1 MNIEM
6 VAARVALRSRPVVHT
21 VANAARRLR
30 SSSRPADAPRPFQPL
45 KLAVTQPDGSSRLH
59 IDVMVDSEYVP
70 SGLWAARNGSF
81 MHLGPFQSTQG
92 TSASE
97 VSVTN
102 CSYSLDLEDL
112 VQQDFHQWADLDDAP
127 EGHAVGLYLGFPVS
141 PEQELPPSM
150 QEEAF
155 DGSRVALARLGKA
168 RETALGDFV
177 VRNVA
182 DHSYYPLVTRGGN
195 LVVEVDRQPRPFAR
209 VINDEIAIDRGQ
221 LLVRGRV
228 YGRGTDYVS
237 GELVVL
243 ARTSEFK
250 ATAPIELTLDEGRMA
265 ERFGLRH
272 YSFSAKLDFQ
282 EHFSS
287 IDDDIAD
294 LYLDLTPRLAPTEI
308 RRARIGKSRLLVRLS
323 TNRGK
328 VVRGDTTVSILPY
341 YTYKAKN
348 PSLRLEVFDTATY
361 DHLQESI
368 KTSSQWKRWKRGDRP
383 VWLIGELPY
392 KAQDNGLHLFKY
404 LRDNHPE
411 IDAYYVI
418 DEASPER
425 VNLQDYD
432 HVVDF
437 RSREHISVALAAEKI
452 IGTHSPDFLYPTR
465 EAEFKRRLRATKVFL
480 QHGVVAAKWMV
491 PTYGKHSDDFETDL
505 VIVSSDREKEF
516 FVRDF
521 GYSPSEVAVTGL
533 ARFDALFADDVEL
546 KPGQLMIMPT
556 WRPWL
561 QDPERFTESDYFLHW
576 YSLLTGPAFRE
587 LIEKYDLEPV
597 LCLHPNM
604 QQFSAHFLK
613 AGVRVVVQ
621 GEVDVQFLLKQSS
634 MLVTDYSSVAFDFA
648 FLHKPV
654 VYYQFDAR
662 RFAHPHAD
670 PDSEF
675 PGPVV
680 HDEDAVVA
688 AIDETYASGARASEM
703 YKRRADRFVAHRD
716 TQSSRRIFEAI
727 AQSRKSSKT
736 LSDVINHQY
745 VRSAYRIV
753 RKHRLYLPMMK
764 RAYKVMQLAPLDS
777 ETIVFESGQG
787 RQFGDSPRAIFEE
800 LLARGDRRRKVWI
813 YNGRLPVK
821 DKHTVVVKRH
831 SPVFYWYLAT
841 AKYWVNNQ
849 NFPNYIHRRRRGV
862 YIQTWHGTPLKRMF
876 LDQDQFYGRDE
887 GYIDRVKEA
896 SAQWSALLS
905 PSPYATT
912 AMRSSYGYKGPVYE
926 MGYPRNDIL
935 KAPGADDVRSRVRGA
950 LSIPSDKLVVL
961 YAPTFRDDQPTTRGR
976 FKFDW
981 PFSVPELV
989 DNIGPDVVV
998 LVRSHF
1004 LISNKLVIPED
1015 CQSQVID
1022 VSRYPDIQELF
1033 LASDVLVT
1041 DYSSS
1046 FFDYSILNRPIIF
1059 FAYDL
1064 ENYRD
1069 NLRGFYLDYDK
1080 DLPGP
1085 IAQTPAELYEEIR
1098 RARDWGEQERA
1109 RLKEFAAVYA
1119 PNDDGGAAARVV
1131 DRLLSPSQRES
1142 SADPAWRG
1150 WARRAL
1156 GRASAGLRRSSAQ

>member
-30 SSSRPADAPRPFQPL
+30 SSSRPAEAPRPFQRL
-45 KLAVTQPDGSSRLH
+45 ELTATQPDGSSRLD
-59 IDVMVDSEYVP
+59 IEVVVDSGCVP
-70 SGLWAARNGSF
+70 SGVWAGRQGSF
-81 MHLGPFQSTQG
+81 MYLGPCRT
-92 TSASE
+92 TPDTLASGA
-97 VSVTN
+97 SVTR
-102 CSYSLDLEDL
+102 CTYSLDLDDL
-112 VQQDFHQWADLDDAP
+112 VQREVAHWADLEEAP
-127 EGHAVGLYLGFPVS
+127 DGHAVGLYLGFPVS
-141 PEQELPPSM
+141 PEEELPRSM
-150 QEEAF
+150 HEQAV
-155 DGSRVALARLGKA
+155 DGTRVAMARLGKA
-168 RETALGDFV
+168 RETALGEFV
-177 VRNVA
+177 VREVA
-182 DHSYYPLVTRGGN
+182 GHSYYPLVTRGGN

-209 VINDEIAIDRGQ
+209 IINDGIDIEGGQ

-228 YGRGTDYVS
+228 SGRGTDYVS

-243 ARTSEFK
+243 ARTSQFK
-250 ATAPIELTLDEGRMA
+250 ATAPIELTLDEARTA

-272 YSFSAKLDFQ
+272 YTFTARLDLQ
-282 EHFSS
+282 EHCSD

-294 LYLDLTPRLAPTEI
+294 LYLDLTPRLPPAEV

-323 TNRGK
+323 TKRSDK

-348 PSLRLEVFDTATY
+348 PSLRLEVFDTATH
-361 DHLQESI
+361 DHLQRSLKI
-368 KTSSQWKRWKRGDRP
+368 SSRWKKRQDGDRP

-392 KAQDNGLHLFKY
+392 KAQDNGLHFFRY
-404 LRDNHPE
+404 LRDHHPE

-418 DEASPER
+418 DRSSPER
-425 VNLQDYD
+425 ANLEGYD
-432 HVVDF
+432 HVLDF
-437 RSREHISVALAAEKI
+437 RSREHISVALSADKI
-452 IGTHSPDFLYPTR
+452 IGTHAPDFLYPTR
-465 EAEFKRRLRATKVFL
+465 EPDFKRRLKATKVFL

-516 FVRDF
+516 FVKDF
-521 GYSPSEVAVTGL
+521 GYAPSEVAVTGL
-533 ARFDALFADDVEL
+533 ARFDALFADDVEVE
-546 KPGQLMIMPT
+546 PGQLMIMPT

-587 LIEKYDLEPV
+587 LIDRYDLEPV

-604 QQFSAHFLK
+604 QQFSAHFME

-662 RFAHPHAD
+662 RFAQPHAD

-680 HDEDAVVA
+680 HDENAVIA
-688 AIDETYASGARASEM
+688 AIDEAYAAGEGASQM
-703 YKRRADRFVAHRD
+703 YRRRADRFVAHRD
-716 TQSSRRIFEAI
+716 TQSSRRIYEAV
-727 AQSRKSSKT
+727 AHARRAPTT
-736 LSDVINHQY
+736 LRDVINHQY
-745 VRSAYRIV
+745 VRSAYSAA
-753 RKHRLYLPMMK
+753 RKHRRYLPTM
-764 RAYKVMQLAPLDS
+764 RRLYKLMQLAPLDS
-777 ETIVFESGQG
+777 NTIVFESGQG

-800 LLARGDRRRKVWI
+800 LVARGDRRRKVWI
-813 YNGRLPVK
+813 YNGRLTVK

-831 SPVFYWYLAT
+831 SPAFYWYLAT

-849 NFPNYIHRRRRGV
+849 NFPNYIHRRKRGV

-876 LDQDQFYGRDE
+876 LDQDQFHGRDE

-926 MGYPRNDIL
+926 LGYPRNDIL
-935 KAPGADDVRSRVRGA
+935 KAPGAEDVRSRVRGS
-950 LSIPSDKLVVL
+950 LSIPTDKMVVL

-1004 LISNKLVIPED
+1004 LISNKLVIPEE
-1015 CQSQVID
+1015 CQDQVID
-1022 VSRYPDIQELF
+1022 VSKYPDIQELF

-1046 FFDYSILNRPIIF
+1046 FFDYSILKRPIIF

-1085 IAQTPAELYEEIR
+1085 IAQTPEELYEEIR
-1098 RARDWGEQERA
+1098 RAREWGEPERA
-1109 RLKEFAAVYA
+1109 RLEEFAAVYA
-1119 PNDDGGAAARVV
+1119 PNDDGHAAARAV
-1131 DRLLSPSQRES
+1131 DRLLPPSRRG
-1142 SADPAWRG
+1142 DGPALRG
-1150 WARRAL
+1150 WVRRVR
-1156 GRASAGLRRSSAQ
+1156 GRVSAGLRRSDV